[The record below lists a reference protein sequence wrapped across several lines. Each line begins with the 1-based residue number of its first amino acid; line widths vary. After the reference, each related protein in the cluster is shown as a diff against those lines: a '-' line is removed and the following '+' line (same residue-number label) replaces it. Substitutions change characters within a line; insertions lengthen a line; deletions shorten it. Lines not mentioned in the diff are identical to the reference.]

1 MTSLLTGL
9 LRGTAAGAAG
19 TTALNVATQ
28 TDMALRARPASDT
41 PVETVSALAD
51 RADVAIPGRRRER
64 RHRLE
69 GLGGLAGSATGVAV
83 GGVAGVLR
91 SAGVRLPAVLGV
103 PVLGAA
109 AMLASDLPTARL
121 GLTDPRQWGSLDWA
135 ADVVPHLA
143 YGAATHATLTATFR
157 ADDRERAE
165 HPERSPRTATTGTLA
180 RAAALGA
187 ATGSRST
194 FGAAALAWRARSG
207 DRGPSSLLAGRFG
220 RGAAT
225 LGALGE
231 AAGDKHPAVPP
242 RTAAPGLAPRLGL
255 AAVGADTAARRDG
268 YEGGPGV
275 VVATA
280 AAAGAAFGGQYL
292 RARAQE
298 RFGADLP
305 GAFAEDAVAALLAWW
320 GAGRRSAG

>member
-19 TTALNVATQ
+19 TTALNVTTQ
-28 TDMALRARPASDT
+28 ADMALRARPASDT

-51 RADVAIPGRRRER
+51 RADVSIPGRRRER

-69 GLGGLAGSATGVAV
+69 GLGGLAGTATGVAV
-83 GGVAGVLR
+83 GGVGGALR
-91 SAGVRLPAVLGV
+91 SAGVRLPAVIGV

-121 GLTDPRQWGSLDWA
+121 GLTDPRRWASADWA

-143 YGAATHATLTATFR
+143 YGAATHATLAATFR
-157 ADDRERAE
+157 ADEQAEPDRR
-165 HPERSPRTATTGTLA
+165 PATLGTLA

-187 ATGSRST
+187 ATGARST
-194 FGAAALAWRARSG
+194 FGTAALSWRARPG
-207 DRGPSSLLAGRFG
+207 DRAPGGLLAGRFG

-231 AAGDKHPAVPP
+231 AAGDKHPAIPP

-255 AAVGADTAARRDG
+255 AAVGADVAACRDG
-268 YEGGPGV
+268 HEGGPGV
-275 VVATA
+275 LVATA
-280 AAAGAAFGGQYL
+280 AAAGAAFGGQHL
-292 RARAQE
+292 RALARD
-298 RFGADLP
+298 RFGTDLP
-305 GAFAEDAVAALLAWW
+305 GALGEDALAALLAWW
-320 GAGRRSAG
+320 GAGRSAG

>member
-41 PVETVSALAD
+41 PVETVSALVD
-51 RADVAIPGRRRER
+51 RVDVAVPGRRRER

-83 GGVAGVLR
+83 GAVAGALR

-103 PVLGAA
+103 PALGAA

-121 GLTDPRQWGSLDWA
+121 GLTDPRRWSSVDWA

-143 YGAATHATLTATFR
+143 YGVATHATLASTFR
-157 ADDRERAE
+157 AEDRERAE
-165 HPERSPRTATTGTLA
+165 HPERFPRPATTGALA
-180 RAAALGA
+180 RAVALGA
-187 ATGSRST
+187 ATGARST
-194 FGAAALAWRARSG
+194 FGSAAIAWRACPD
-207 DRGPSSLLAGRFG
+207 DRGPGRVLAGRFG

-225 LGALGE
+225 LG
-231 AAGDKHPAVPP
+231 
-242 RTAAPGLAPRLGL
+242 
-255 AAVGADTAARRDG
+255 
-268 YEGGPGV
+268 
-275 VVATA
+275 
-280 AAAGAAFGGQYL
+280 
-292 RARAQE
+292 
-298 RFGADLP
+298 
-305 GAFAEDAVAALLAWW
+305 
-320 GAGRRSAG
+320 

>member
-28 TDMALRARPASDT
+28 ADMAWRARPASDT
-41 PVETVSALAD
+41 PVETVSALAE

-69 GLGGLAGSATGVAV
+69 GLGGLAGAATGVAV
-83 GGVAGVLR
+83 GGVAGALR

-109 AMLASDLPTARL
+109 AMLTSDLPTARL
-121 GLTDPRQWGSLDWA
+121 GLTDLRSWSSRDWA

-143 YGAATHATLTATFR
+143 YGAATHATLASTFR
-157 ADDRERAE
+157 AEDRERAE
-165 HPERSPRTATTGTLA
+165 HPERFPAPATAGALA

-194 FGAAALAWRARSG
+194 FGLAAVAWRARPG
-207 DRGPSSLLAGRFG
+207 DAGPSGALAGRAG
-220 RGAAT
+220 RAAT
-225 LGALGE
+225 TLAALGE

-242 RTAAPGLAPRLGL
+242 RTAPPGLVPRLTL
-255 AAVGADTAARRDG
+255 AATGADVLARRDG

-275 VVATA
+275 LVATA
-280 AAAGAAFGGQYL
+280 AAAGAAVGGVAL
-292 RARAQE
+292 RARAHE
-298 RFGADLP
+298 RFGTDLP
-305 GAFAEDAVAALLAWW
+305 GALAEDVIAKLLALW
-320 GAGRRSAG
+320 GAGRGSAG